1 MVANQ
6 ELNNNDEVEVKEKLW
21 TWNFFLL
28 WQGQLVS
35 ALGDVAYS
43 IALGFWILQKTGS
56 TALMGT
62 LMACSTIPRLIISPF
77 AGVYVD
83 RANRRNILVVADAIR
98 GIFVTLVAIAAFTGH
113 IQVWMVFATSIISGT
128 CAAFF
133 NPAVGSSIP
142 DLVKKSKL
150 MKANSVF
157 SMIYAGSSIVGNSIG
172 GVLYNLLGAPIM
184 FLVNGISYLFSAV
197 TEIFIKIPKVERP
210 AVEKHFMI
218 DMKEGYTFV
227 WKFRGLRDLLFVAA
241 FLNLFSSM
249 AIVLFLPLFH
259 QTESLGPIKYG
270 IAMASLTAGM
280 MAGMLFTSVVEISTS
295 KRMPVLL
302 GCSFMSSILFAVL
315 PFNNNMLII
324 MILLFIS
331 GACNSILNTII
342 NVSTQ
347 LSVPQNMRGKV
358 SGLLQTVFMGLTPIG
373 YATGGILAEY
383 FPIRYVISGCF
394 IISIFLFIPFI
405 FMKHFRRFINFD
417 PSKQTLA
424 DIM

>member
-6 ELNNNDEVEVKEKLW
+6 ELNNNDEIDVKEKLW

-77 AGVYVD
+77 GGVYVD
-83 RANRRNILVVADAIR
+83 RANRRNIIVITDAIR
-98 GIFVTLVAIAAFTGH
+98 GVFVTLIAIAAFTGH
-113 IQVWMVFATSIISGT
+113 AEIWMVFATSIISGT
-128 CAAFF
+128 CAALF
-133 NPAVGSSIP
+133 NPAVGSAIP

-150 MKANSVF
+150 MKANSAF

-172 GVLYNLLGAPIM
+172 GVLYSLLGAPIM
-184 FLVNGISYLFSAV
+184 FLFNGISYLFSAI

-210 AVEKHFMI
+210 AVEQNFMV

-227 WKFRGLRDLLFVAA
+227 WKFRGLRDLIIVAA

-249 AIVLFLPLFH
+249 AMVLFLPLFH
-259 QTESLGPIKYG
+259 QTEALGPVKYG

-280 MAGMLFTSVVEISTS
+280 MAGMLFTSFVEIPTS

-302 GCSFMSSILFAVL
+302 GCSFISSILFAVL
-315 PFNNNMLII
+315 PFNNNMLIV
-324 MILLFIS
+324 MILLFL
-331 GACNSILNTII
+331 GGLTNSVLNAII

-358 SGLLQTVFMGLTPIG
+358 SGLMQTVCMGLAPIG
-373 YATGGILAEY
+373 YAVGGVLAEY

-394 IISIFLFIPFI
+394 AISIFLFVPFI

-417 PSKQTLA
+417 PDKQTLA